1 MLAGHTVASLY
12 LPHPRQRTYI
22 SSLVLK
28 PSLPLGK
35 SIHSD
40 LRKPIPFVRCPAK
53 RNPSLL
59 CACPLMSSPT
69 VPSQM
74 VPSVAEGINLRR
86 TEGTMVLSFVG
97 LRGNLFDRQAS

>member
-1 MLAGHTVASLY
+1 MLARHTVASLY
-12 LPHPRQRTYI
+12 LPHPCQRTYV
-22 SSLVLK
+22 SSLILK

-35 SIHSD
+35 AIHSD

-74 VPSVAEGINLRR
+74 VPSAAEGVSLRG
-86 TEGTMVLSFVG
+86 TEGTMVLSSVG